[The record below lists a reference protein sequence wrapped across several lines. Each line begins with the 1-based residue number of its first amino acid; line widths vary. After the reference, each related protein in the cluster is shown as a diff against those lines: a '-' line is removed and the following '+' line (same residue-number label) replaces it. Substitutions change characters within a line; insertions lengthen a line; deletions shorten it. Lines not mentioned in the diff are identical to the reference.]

1 MSFKCPGWLFAAP
14 VESCCWI
21 VVVIAN
27 AIKTRAENATI
38 FIFSAVSGQ
47 KDSLL
52 QYRSTTAFYSC
63 VGLHPTCAA
72 LKRFLILITHCN
84 L

>member
-1 MSFKCPGWLFAAP
+1 MSFKCLGWLFAAP
-14 VESCCWI
+14 LESCCCV

-52 QYRSTTAFYSC
+52 
-63 VGLHPTCAA
+63 
-72 LKRFLILITHCN
+72 
-84 L
+84 